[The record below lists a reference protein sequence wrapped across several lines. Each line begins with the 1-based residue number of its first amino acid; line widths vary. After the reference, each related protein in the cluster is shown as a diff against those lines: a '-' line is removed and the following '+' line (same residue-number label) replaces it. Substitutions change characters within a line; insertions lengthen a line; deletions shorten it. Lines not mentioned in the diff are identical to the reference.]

1 MFLLNANNIGTHQP
15 VTLNSLVQAPFI
27 RLMHTSLYSYM
38 LLRQIRGR
46 SILFLRR
53 EADILPR
60 TTPFYT
66 CTCKKNFFYIYG
78 FCKKEKIPSN

>member
-27 RLMHTSLYSYM
+27 RLMRTSLLYSYM

-53 EADILPR
+53 EADILPQQLH
-60 TTPFYT
+60 FIHEHV
-66 CTCKKNFFYIYG
+66 NIFYIYG